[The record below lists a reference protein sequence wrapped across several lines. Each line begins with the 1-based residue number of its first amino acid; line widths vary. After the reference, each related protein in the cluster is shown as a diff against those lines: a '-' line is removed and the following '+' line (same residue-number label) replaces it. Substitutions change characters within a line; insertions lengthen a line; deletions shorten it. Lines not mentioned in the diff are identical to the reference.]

1 MTAMNPA
8 YIEISVVMPA
18 FRCRECIPELH
29 RRLGAALSKL
39 TSSYELIFVDDASPT
54 GDWEVIA
61 ELARTDPHVKG
72 VKFSRNFGQHFALSA
87 GLDHTRGDWVVI
99 MDCDLQDQPEEI
111 DKLYRKAKEG
121 YDIVLALRQNR
132 QDNALKRWLSHW
144 FYRVLERLT
153 DVKWDSRVGTFRIMS
168 RTVVENFRSMREH
181 LRFFG
186 GMIQWLGFR
195 TATEEVAHA
204 PRFAGRSSY
213 TLRSMLLL
221 AVRAIL
227 SFSQKP
233 LYVAVFLGL
242 AIAAASFVAGTYLM
256 ARKIFFGIPVLG
268 WASMMVSFYFMSGL
282 ILMNLGVIGFY
293 VGGIFIET
301 KGRPLY
307 VVEKKV
313 GL

>member
-1 MTAMNPA
+1 MTPA
-8 YIEISVVMPA
+8 HVEISVVTPA
-18 FRCRECIPELH
+18 FRCRDCIPELH
-29 RRLGAALSKL
+29 RRLGAALSKM
-39 TSSYELIFVDDASPT
+39 TSSYEVIFVDDDSPS

-61 ELARTDPHVKG
+61 ELARTDPHVRG
-72 VKFSRNFGQHFALSA
+72 LKFSRNFGQHFAISA
-87 GLDHTRGDWVVI
+87 GLDQTRGDWVVI

-111 DKLYRKAKEG
+111 DTLYRKAKEG
-121 YDIVLALRQNR
+121 YDVVLALRHTR
-132 QDNALKRWLSHW
+132 QDNMLKRWFSRG

-168 RTVVENFRSMREH
+168 RTVVENFRTMREH

-195 TATEEVAHA
+195 TATVEVAHA

-221 AVRAIL
+221 ATRAIL

-242 AIAAASFVAGTYLM
+242 VIAAVSFVAGTYLVVQ
-256 ARKIFFGIPVLG
+256 KIFFGIPVLG
-268 WASMMVSFYFMSGL
+268 WASLMVSFFFMSGL
-282 ILMNLGVIGFY
+282 ILMNLGIIGFY

-307 VVEKKV
+307 VVEKTV
-313 GL
+313 GK